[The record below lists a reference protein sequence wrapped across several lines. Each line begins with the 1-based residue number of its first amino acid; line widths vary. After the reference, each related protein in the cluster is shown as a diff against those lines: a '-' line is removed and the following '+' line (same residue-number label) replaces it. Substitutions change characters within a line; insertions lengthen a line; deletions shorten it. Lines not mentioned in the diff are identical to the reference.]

1 LQKAEGRKSCTICRQ
16 EIRQLREAIRD
27 LGKPAQMEL
36 PKSSIVSRRSVDY
49 KRHSGPHSSN
59 SNTPRREDIERG
71 VTFYEPSYPGS
82 SSESSEYIDAPDEWT
97 TP

>member
-1 LQKAEGRKSCTICRQ
+1 
-16 EIRQLREAIRD
+16 
-27 LGKPAQMEL
+27 MEP
-36 PKSSIVSRRSVDY
+36 PKSSIVGGRRNADY
-49 KRHSGPHSSN
+49 KRHSGAN
-59 SNTPRREDIERG
+59 SNHTPRREDVERG